1 MSMTTSGI
9 GVVPAVAL
17 ASVIAVAAGMA
28 CDDSPSRNPVQ
39 PAPTGTPAPFVT
51 RLELSGPGTVNLGE
65 SVQFTAIGIMSDGST
80 RDLTGEATWRSS
92 NTTVLTV
99 SERGL
104 ATGVQAGDVS
114 LSVSAPPSRSSVRA
128 DVIVVPA
135 GTYRVTGAIRDQG
148 VPVYGAMVEVTRGTA
163 TGLTTAGEGSYR
175 LYGLAGDSEIRVRK
189 DGYEVGVHRVTVTG
203 HQTVDFDLILRRARD
218 NAAGVYTLKVLASGA
233 CRASL
238 PPEAWERTYQAM
250 VSQDGPR
257 LTVQLDGATFH
268 TQQNRLLNTF
278 GGVVQPGGVTFSV
291 GMAGMYYGYFYYF
304 PDVLEQLTPSSYYSF
319 GGAIGAA
326 ITPAGITGVLEGELL
341 VIGGPPNWR
350 ITGRCPAPD
359 HSIVLTR

>member
-1 MSMTTSGI
+1 MRMTTSGV
-9 GVVPAVAL
+9 GAVPATAL
-17 ASVIAVAAGMA
+17 AGLIVVAAGMA

-39 PAPTGTPAPFVT
+39 PTPTAGPTPIVT

-65 SVQFTAIGIMSDGST
+65 SEQFTAIGIMSDGST
-80 RDLTGEATWRSS
+80 RDMTGEATWRSS

-99 SERGL
+99 SDRGL
-104 ATGVQAGDVS
+104 AAGIQAGDVS
-114 LSVSAPPSRSSVRA
+114 LSVSTPGRSAVLA

-163 TGLTTAGEGSYR
+163 TGLRAAGQGSYR

-189 DGYEVGVHRVTVTG
+189 DGYEVGVQRMSVTG
-203 HQTVDFDLILRRARD
+203 HQTVDFDLILRRSRD
-218 NAAGVYTLKVLASGA
+218 NAAGVYTLKVSASEA

-238 PPEAWERTYQAM
+238 PPEASERTYQAR

-257 LTVQLDGATFH
+257 LTVHLDGATFH

-278 GGVVQPGGVTFSV
+278 GGVVQPGGVTFSPA
-291 GMAGMYYGYFYYF
+291 MAWTYYFYGGFYF

-326 ITPAGITGVLEGELL
+326 ITPAGITGVLGGEIL
-341 VIGGPPNWR
+341 VIGGPNWR
-350 ITGRCPAPD
+350 TIGSCRASD
-359 HSIVLTR
+359 HSFVLRR